1 MGTRVVN
8 MVGISKQFGGVGVL
22 HSVNLC
28 LEAGE
33 VLGLVGK
40 NGAGKSTLMKILYG
54 VESADSGTIEING
67 RQVGVAGSAKAMR
80 SDVAMIFQEFSLAPT
95 LTVAENVFLRRLPTR
110 RTGLVDVRQ
119 CQERTSEIVR
129 SLGSDIDVNVPVA
142 TLSVAEKQLAE
153 IAKALSQK
161 ASIIIMDEPTAALT
175 SDQVEF
181 LFSVIRTL
189 KSRGVSVIYISHDL
203 KRVLEICDRVSVLRN
218 GRNVSVV
225 DARAVSV
232 DDLACDITG
241 EEPIRATRREIGHP
255 TSAAQ
260 VSRASDSIL
269 EVDGIIAPRVH
280 GVSFALHPNE
290 ILGIAG
296 LSGSGRTEL
305 LEVVFGVSQ
314 PREGRILVNGI
325 PFRGLTPAKAI
336 ELGLYLIPDER
347 QTKGLVLSHSVQDNM
362 ILPVLQKVMTRFL
375 IDRRKCTEL
384 ARRLSQQL
392 NVVAASV
399 RHRVANLSGGNQQKV
414 VLSKAFATGSQ
425 IMLLDDPTVGV
436 DVESKREI
444 AQLVRQHVSSGN
456 NAAIVV
462 SSELELIAELCDR
475 VLVMREGAI
484 VDEMRAVDE
493 PVTEA
498 RLLALV

>member
-1 MGTRVVN
+1 MGTCVVN
-8 MVGISKQFGGVGVL
+8 MAGISKQFGGVGVL

-67 RQVGVAGSAKAMR
+67 RQAGVAGSAKAMR
-80 SDVAMIFQEFSLAPT
+80 SDVAMMFQEFSLAPT
-95 LTVAENVFLRRLPTR
+95 LTVAENVFLRRLPTGR
-110 RTGLVDVRQ
+110 VGLVDVRQ
-119 CQERTSEIVR
+119 CREQTAEIVR
-129 SLGSDIDVNVPVA
+129 SLGSDVDVDVPVA
-142 TLSVAEKQLAE
+142 NLSVAEKQLAE
-153 IAKALSQK
+153 IAKALSQE

-181 LFSVIRTL
+181 LFGVIRTL

-225 DARAVSV
+225 DAGAVSV

-241 EEPIRATRREIGHP
+241 EESIPATRREPRDPI
-255 TSAAQ
+255 SATQ
-260 VSRASDSIL
+260 KSCTGDSIL
-269 EVDGIIAPRVH
+269 EVDTVVAPRVH
-280 GVSFALHPNE
+280 GVSFALRPNE

-305 LEVVFGVSQ
+305 LELIFGVTQ
-314 PREGRILVNGI
+314 PRQGRILVNGV
-325 PFRGLTPAKAI
+325 PLTRLTPAKAI
-336 ELGLYLIPDER
+336 ELGMYLIPDER

-362 ILPVLQKVMTRFL
+362 ILPVLQKVTARFL
-375 IDRRKCTEL
+375 IDPHKCTEL
-384 ARRLSQQL
+384 ARYLTQQL

-399 RHRVANLSGGNQQKV
+399 RNRVASLSGGNQQKV

-444 AQLVRQHVSSGN
+444 AQLVRQHVSSGKN
-456 NAAIVV
+456 GAVVV
-462 SSELELIAELCDR
+462 SSELEFIAELCDR

-484 VDEMRAVDE
+484 VDELRAADE